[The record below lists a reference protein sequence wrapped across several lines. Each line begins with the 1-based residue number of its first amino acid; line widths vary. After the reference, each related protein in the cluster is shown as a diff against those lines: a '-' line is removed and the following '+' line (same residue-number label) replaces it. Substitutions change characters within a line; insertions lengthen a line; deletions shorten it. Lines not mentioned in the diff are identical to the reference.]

1 MPISTALVCSHIN
14 ARTKYHDRIDN
25 EKREQERARAQI
37 RDELEATRKRKAEE
51 EERSEYLAKVK
62 KFEDE
67 EKKIRDALKFNQ
79 TRREG
84 LDQDMSRANISLT
97 EMQSAYALSKQC
109 SKNIEE
115 NRANLDE
122 LIKKKFK
129 LVKSRANKQK

>member
-1 MPISTALVCSHIN
+1 MPISTALVCSHTN